1 MKRNRIIL
9 CFCTASV
16 LILSGILLS
25 TSNGKT
31 LNTSKNAHPKITDT
45 SFTIV
50 FGGDLM
56 GHQPLNSAAWNDSTK
71 QYEYDKWFQFIQ
83 PYLNSADYTFANL
96 EVTLAGEPYT
106 GYPQFSSPDSYAK
119 AMKDAGIDFL
129 FTANNHSQ
137 DRGKAGIERTIDV
150 LDKFGILHTGTFK
163 DTISRTNSYPFL
175 INIKGCK
182 LAFLNYTYGTNG
194 LRVSAPNFVN
204 IIDTQCIFNDI
215 KIAEEKQVDAIV
227 SVMHWGLEY
236 MITENQEQREIATK
250 LAKRGVSA
258 IIGMHPHVVQ
268 PIKNI
273 RSFNRK
279 LKDSVNV
286 PVAYSL
292 GNLISN
298 QRDINQD
305 GGILVKLHFSKQ
317 NGVLKIIDVD
327 YLPFWVWRLNENNL
341 ALGFKRGY
349 YIVTKKE
356 LHLLKDED
364 KIKAD
369 LFFKNVKSILGTAKE
384 WMTSKEK

>member
-163 DTISRTNSYPFL
+163 DTISRTNSYPF
-175 INIKGCK
+175 
-182 LAFLNYTYGTNG
+182 
-194 LRVSAPNFVN
+194 
-204 IIDTQCIFNDI
+204 
-215 KIAEEKQVDAIV
+215 
-227 SVMHWGLEY
+227 
-236 MITENQEQREIATK
+236 
-250 LAKRGVSA
+250 
-258 IIGMHPHVVQ
+258 
-268 PIKNI
+268 
-273 RSFNRK
+273 
-279 LKDSVNV
+279 
-286 PVAYSL
+286 
-292 GNLISN
+292 
-298 QRDINQD
+298 
-305 GGILVKLHFSKQ
+305 
-317 NGVLKIIDVD
+317 
-327 YLPFWVWRLNENNL
+327 
-341 ALGFKRGY
+341 
-349 YIVTKKE
+349 
-356 LHLLKDED
+356 
-364 KIKAD
+364 
-369 LFFKNVKSILGTAKE
+369 
-384 WMTSKEK
+384 